1 MGSGAASS
9 KCTENHWIPKANLA
23 ENQIKKLKER
33 LGALE
38 EDIEAILL
46 ERIRDRDNAER
57 YTRTIEKREAEKE
70 AFRKRIADLEN
81 LSDTIRRKQISIKRD
96 IGMIDDILAADGISE
111 AQLRLFIEG
120 IRITEIEGGRLDV
133 NIAIKAPF
141 RHTPTSTTKP
151 CRQWN
156 ALLLWTLTSTGSL
169 PSCLMTRMYTS

>member
-1 MGSGAASS
+1 M
-9 KCTENHWIPKANLA
+9 
-23 ENQIKKLKER
+23 
-33 LGALE
+33 E

-57 YTRTIEKREAEKE
+57 YTRMIEKREAEKE
-70 AFRKRIADLEN
+70 AVRKRIADLEN

-120 IRITEIEGGRLDV
+120 IRITEVEGDRLDV

-141 RHTPTSTTKP
+141 RTHSDEYDETTQTME
-151 CRQWN
+151 RSF
-156 ALLLWTLTSTGSL
+156 ALDFDFDRLAPLLFDDEDVYELTTEKVVG
-169 PSCLMTRMYTS
+169 